1 MLLSLVCALL
11 FSPEIHEH
19 PGGKILPSEKYIHVI
34 SETESPVE
42 RVSIKGKDGQAIPAA
57 IRKPKGKG
65 PFPVLIHFHGA
76 PGGRGIE
83 KLVTWSRGDTGGP
96 VWERFLKEGF
106 VVVTAD
112 YRAADFIR
120 LADPTPPNKVT
131 YVDDGQSVVEYAK
144 QLSYADPNQITL
156 YGVSLGGD
164 VAIHTASRVTIKSLI
179 LGAPAAIQF
188 LGIQFG
194 RNSPAGNMLYDT
206 ERATKNIQGIKCPV
220 LIMVGT
226 RDFLLKADHLLH
238 DLLDKGGKSVR
249 LEIFQNG
256 YHDFV
261 MGPQGHVGRDEP
273 LMDISLAS
281 LEIAIKFAKEK
292 PREH

>member
-1 MLLSLVCALL
+1 MFFSLMCALM
-11 FSPEIHEH
+11 FTPEIHEH
-19 PGGKILPSEKYIHVI
+19 PGGKILPSEKYIHVV
-34 SETESPVE
+34 SEIDSPLE
-42 RVSIKGKDGQAIPAA
+42 RVAINGKDEKPIPAV

-112 YRAADFIR
+112 YRAADFGR
-120 LADPTPPNKVT
+120 LAEPIPAGKIT
-131 YVDDGQSVVEYAK
+131 YVDDGQSVVEYVK
-144 QLSYADPNQITL
+144 KLPYVDPNRVTL

-164 VAIHTASRVTIKSLI
+164 VAIHTASRVPVKSLI
-179 LGAPAAIQF
+179 LGAPATIQF
-188 LGIQFG
+188 LGLRFG
-194 RNSPAGNMLYDT
+194 GGTTPNTMPYDA
-206 ERATKNIQGIKCPV
+206 ERATKNIKGIQCPI

-226 RDFLLKADHLLH
+226 KDFLQNADRLLH
-238 DLLDKGGKSVR
+238 ELLEKAGKSVR

-261 MGPQGHVGRDEP
+261 MGPQGHIGRDEP
-273 LMDISLAS
+273 LMDITLAS
-281 LEIAIKFAKEK
+281 LEIALKFAKEK
-292 PREH
+292 PSAQ